1 MAKII
6 DTIVKWFGK
15 QESPANQIT
24 KGYAGSAYGAG
35 HPLLTSLS
43 SWYQDGTGFISDP
56 AEKMAVYNTIS
67 SILPFVS
74 KAEQLHADW
83 LGRVVVQSDSD
94 PQLAQKLQ
102 DYLNRLP
109 VYNEYGLRLNDGVNE
124 YAGAM
129 LQTMLRYG
137 MAFGRQS
144 STVAG
149 GDNRLHIY
157 SPMDF
162 GYQQEQLDRYVLEWQ
177 PPVGGIYRVD
187 EANPDWF
194 TLRRK
199 YLAGHNWGIPMM
211 YGGEFYAEL
220 LIRTLIARKSAHV
233 RLGNP
238 PSLNILS
245 FDEATNM
252 LPADQEALK
261 VRVDDLRTKWE
272 SAMRYSDETGKPV
285 EIFQT
290 FPTSVKF
297 DHKMFGEGITG
308 LTNLPQ
314 EIDHYT
320 RSLMQYCMI
329 PLDLLDESSGSA
341 GIGSDK
347 YRILNGIL
355 TTTIARHQGLL
366 KPVIDRVVINALIAL
381 KVNPSMWNRIEWE
394 FEETDLSDEK
404 AVAEIEK
411 LKAETDAVRLA
422 NAVEI
427 ALNIENGNDAA
438 GEYLER
444 NDLGYLNDANS

>member
-1 MAKII
+1 MALIDII
-6 DTIVKWFGK
+6 YKWFGK
-15 QESPANQIT
+15 AEKPVNPISKA
-24 KGYAGSAYGAG
+24 YAGAAYGAG
-35 HPLLTSLS
+35 HPILTSLG

-56 AEKMAVYNTIS
+56 AQKMAVYNTIS

-83 LGRVVVQSDSD
+83 LGQVVIESDTD
-94 PQLAQKLQ
+94 PVLAQRLS
-102 DYLNRLP
+102 DYLSRVQ
-109 VYNEYGLRLNDGVNE
+109 VYNEYGVRLNDGVNE
-124 YAGAM
+124 YIGAM

-137 MAFGRQS
+137 MAFGRQV
-144 STVAG
+144 STAGG

-162 GYQQEQLDRYVLEWQ
+162 GYQQEGVGRYVLEWQ
-177 PPVGGIYRVD
+177 PPIGGLYRVD

-245 FDEATNM
+245 FDDASDM

-261 VRVDDLRTKWE
+261 ARVDDLRSKWE

-297 DHKMFGEGITG
+297 EHKMFGEGITG
-308 LTNLPQ
+308 LTNVPQ

-355 TTTIARHQGLL
+355 TTTISRHQALL
-366 KPVIDRVVINALIAL
+366 KPVVDRVVINALVAL
-381 KVNPSMWNRIEWE
+381 KVNPSMWGRLSWKYL
-394 FEETDLSDEK
+394 ETDLSDEK

-411 LKAETDAVRLA
+411 LKADTDAVRIA

-427 ALNIENGNDAA
+427 ALNVENGNDAA
-438 GEYLER
+438 QAYLNM
-444 NDLGYLNDANS
+444 NDLGYLVDAGT